1 MKKIIPL
8 LLILVFLLPLPVWAH
23 ITNEQ
28 NLYDDIQY
36 SEARDATVIL
46 SGLGVIPSEH
56 GAALFRPKDKLTRAE
71 LAYWAGTFLKASKD
85 QTADPKTVQQA
96 ALQQGIVSTLEG
108 AAALNDVNQAY
119 FGGLAP
125 KLEQPEG
132 EVTKEAFAVWM
143 YGQLSTRVDG
153 RTLFDR
159 AGFEAGPAGVVED
172 VTVKEAKAAN
182 GAAVKT
188 VTLQVNGQAYAL
200 GEHPKLVH
208 ASVEPSDWKG
218 RTIQASWT
226 FKAAD
231 GKPVLQL
238 LTFAGQTSAG
248 GQQGLAADRPAT
260 AGASTGTGTTA
271 GAGAAAG
278 AGTSAG
284 ASTNAGAGA
293 TAAGAGTSAAA
304 GHAGH
309 AAGAGSGN
317 SAAASAAEA
326 GPGFPVV
333 PVLVVAILAFIA
345 GWVFMAKRKTSKTKA

>member
-36 SEARDATVIL
+36 SEARDAIVIL

-125 KLEQPEG
+125 KPEQPEG

-159 AGFEAGPAGVVED
+159 TGFEAGPAGVVED

-248 GQQGLAADRPAT
+248 
-260 AGASTGTGTTA
+260 
-271 GAGAAAG
+271 